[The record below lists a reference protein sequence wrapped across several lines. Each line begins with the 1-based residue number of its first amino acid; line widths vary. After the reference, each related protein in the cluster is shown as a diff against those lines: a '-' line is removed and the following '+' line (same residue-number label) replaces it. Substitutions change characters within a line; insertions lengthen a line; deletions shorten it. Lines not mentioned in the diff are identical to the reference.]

1 MREGVLG
8 FERTPM
14 KLPIRKHLPIAT
26 GLLILGAIIAFQQY
40 QLSTLSR
47 TVNGAAEK
55 VSIDALQNRMSAIDD
70 RLDTVSGKP
79 LVTMEDFR
87 VSQQA
92 LSSRIDAVQA
102 TAKQAHEA
110 VAEVTRSSATA
121 GDLLVL
127 KADLETL
134 DGKLQKMS
142 KSQAKATASAPKASP
157 SKPKAKPI
165 TVKATPI
172 PQEPPPFQMVGLEYR
187 GGERFLSVAPTG
199 STRLSQ
205 IYLLRPGEVVSGS
218 TWRLKA
224 VDERT
229 AIFDAGGTTRT
240 LSIQP

>member
-1 MREGVLG
+1 
-8 FERTPM
+8 M
-14 KLPIRKHLPIAT
+14 KPPIRKHLPMAA
-26 GLLILGAIIAFQQY
+26 GLLVLGAIIAFQQY
-40 QLSTLSR
+40 QLSTLSGV
-47 TVNGAAEK
+47 VNGAAEK
-55 VSIDALQNRMSAIDD
+55 TSIDALQSRVSAIDD

-102 TAKQAHEA
+102 TARQAQDIA
-110 VAEVTRSSATA
+110 IEVTRSSATA

-127 KADLETL
+127 RADLEAL
-134 DGKLQKMS
+134 DGKLEKVS
-142 KSQAKATASAPKASP
+142 KPQAQAAAPAPKASP
-157 SKPKAKPI
+157 AKPKPKPSP
-165 TVKATPI
+165 VKSTPV

-205 IYLLRPGEVVSGS
+205 IYLIRPGEMVSGS
-218 TWRLKA
+218 SWRLKA

-229 AIFDAGGTTRT
+229 ATFDAGGKTRT

>member
-1 MREGVLG
+1 
-8 FERTPM
+8 M
-14 KLPIRKHLPIAT
+14 KLPIRKFLPIAA
-26 GLLILGAIIAFQQY
+26 GLLILGGIIAFQQY

-47 TVNGAAEK
+47 AVNGAAEK
-55 VSIDALQNRMSAIDD
+55 ISIDALQSRVSAIDD

-102 TAKQAHEA
+102 TTKQAHEA
-110 VAEVTRSSATA
+110 AVEATRSSATA

-127 KADLETL
+127 KADLESL

-142 KSQAKATASAPKASP
+142 KAQATAPAPKTS
-157 SKPKAKPI
+157 SKPKPKPAP
-165 TVKATPI
+165 VKAPSI
-172 PQEPPPFQMVGLEYR
+172 PQDPPPFQMVGLEYR

-205 IYLLRPGEVVSGS
+205 IYLLRPGEMVSGS

-229 AIFDAGGTTRT
+229 ATFDAGGTTRT

>member
-1 MREGVLG
+1 
-8 FERTPM
+8 M
-14 KLPIRKHLPIAT
+14 KLPNRKHLPIAA
-26 GLLILGAIIAFQQY
+26 GLFILGAIMAFQQY

-47 TVNGAAEK
+47 TISGAAEK
-55 VSIDALQNRMSAIDD
+55 VSIDALQSRVSAIDD

-102 TAKQAHEA
+102 TATLAHEA
-110 VAEVTRSSATA
+110 AAEVTRSSATA

-127 KADLETL
+127 KADLESL
-134 DGKLQKMS
+134 DSKLQKV
-142 KSQAKATASAPKASP
+142 
-157 SKPKAKPI
+157 SKPQTQTIAPVPKSPPKPKPK
-165 TVKATPI
+165 TAPVKAPPI

-229 AIFDAGGTTRT
+229 ATFDAGGTTRT

>member
-1 MREGVLG
+1 MN
-8 FERTPM
+8 
-14 KLPIRKHLPIAT
+14 LPIRKHLPVVT
-26 GLLILGAIIAFQQY
+26 GLLILGGIIAFQQY
-40 QLSTLSR
+40 QLSALSR
-47 TVNGAAEK
+47 AVNGAAEK
-55 VSIDALQNRMSAIDD
+55 VSIDALQNRVSAIDD

-92 LSSRIDAVQA
+92 LSSRIDAVEA

-110 VAEVTRSSATA
+110 ATEVTRLSATA

-127 KADLETL
+127 KADLESL

-142 KSQAKATASAPKASP
+142 KPQAQATAPAPKAS
-157 SKPKAKPI
+157 SKPKPKPAPI
-165 TVKATPI
+165 KAPPI
-172 PQEPPPFQMVGLEYR
+172 PQTPPPFQMVGLEYR
-187 GGERFLSVAPTG
+187 GGERFLSIAPTG

-205 IYLLRPGEVVSGS
+205 IYLIRPGEVVSGS

-229 AIFDAGGTTRT
+229 ATFDAGGTTRI

>member
-1 MREGVLG
+1 
-8 FERTPM
+8 M
-14 KLPIRKHLPIAT
+14 KLPIRKYLPLAT
-26 GLLILGAIIAFQQY
+26 GLLILGAIIVFQQY

-55 VSIDALQNRMSAIDD
+55 VSIDALQNRVSAIDD

-87 VSQQA
+87 ISQQA

-102 TAKQAHEA
+102 TATQAHAAAAEA
-110 VAEVTRSSATA
+110 TRSSATA

-127 KADLETL
+127 KADLESL

-142 KSQAKATASAPKASP
+142 KPQAQATAPAPKTS
-157 SKPKAKPI
+157 SKPKPKPAP
-165 TVKATPI
+165 VKAPPI
-172 PQEPPPFQMVGLEYR
+172 PQDPPPFQMVGLEYR

-205 IYLLRPGEVVSGS
+205 IYLIRPGEVVSGS
-218 TWRLKA
+218 NWRLRA

-229 AIFDAGGTTRT
+229 ATFDAGGTTRT

>member
-1 MREGVLG
+1 
-8 FERTPM
+8 M
-14 KLPIRKHLPIAT
+14 KLPIRKHLPIAA
-26 GLLILGAIIAFQQY
+26 GLFILGATIAFQQY

-55 VSIDALQNRMSAIDD
+55 VSIDALQSRVSAIDD

-87 VSQQA
+87 ISQQT

-102 TAKQAHEA
+102 TAAQAHEA
-110 VAEVTRSSATA
+110 AAEATRLSATA

-127 KADLETL
+127 KADLESL

-142 KSQAKATASAPKASP
+142 KPQAQATAAATKA
-157 SKPKAKPI
+157 SKPKPKPAP
-165 TVKATPI
+165 VKAPPI
-172 PQEPPPFQMVGLEYR
+172 PQDPPPFQMVGLEYR

-205 IYLLRPGEVVSGS
+205 IYLIRPGELVSGS
-218 TWRLKA
+218 NWRLRA

-229 AIFDAGGTTRT
+229 ATFDASGTTRT

>member
-1 MREGVLG
+1 
-8 FERTPM
+8 M
-14 KLPIRKHLPIAT
+14 KLPIRNYLPIAS
-26 GLLILGAIIAFQQY
+26 GLLILGGIIAFQQY

-47 TVNGAAEK
+47 AVNGAAEK
-55 VSIDALQNRMSAIDD
+55 ISIDALQNRVSAIDD

-102 TAKQAHEA
+102 MAKQAHEA
-110 VAEVTRSSATA
+110 AAEVTRSSATA

-127 KADLETL
+127 KADLESL
-134 DGKLQKMS
+134 DDKLQKMS
-142 KSQAKATASAPKASP
+142 KPQAQAPAPAPKAS
-157 SKPKAKPI
+157 SKPKPKPAPI
-165 TVKATPI
+165 KAPPI
-172 PQEPPPFQMVGLEYR
+172 PQTPPPFQMVGLEYR
-187 GGERFLSVAPTG
+187 GGERFLSIAPTG

-205 IYLLRPGEVVSGS
+205 IYLIRPGEVVSGS

-229 AIFDAGGTTRT
+229 ATFDAGGTTRI

>member
-1 MREGVLG
+1 
-8 FERTPM
+8 M
-14 KLPIRKHLPIAT
+14 KLPIRKHLPIVT
-26 GLLILGAIIAFQQY
+26 GLLILGVIIVFQQY

-55 VSIDALQNRMSAIDD
+55 VSIDALQNRVSAIDD

-102 TAKQAHEA
+102 TATQAHEA
-110 VAEVTRSSATA
+110 AAEVFRSSATA

-127 KADLETL
+127 KADLESL

-142 KSQAKATASAPKASP
+142 KAQATAPASKAS
-157 SKPKAKPI
+157 SKPKTKPAP
-165 TVKATPI
+165 VKAPPI
-172 PQEPPPFQMVGLEYR
+172 PHDPPPFQMVGLEYR

-205 IYLLRPGEVVSGS
+205 IYLIRPGEVVSGS

-229 AIFDAGGTTRT
+229 ATFDAGGTTRT
-240 LSIQP
+240 LNIQP

>member
-1 MREGVLG
+1 
-8 FERTPM
+8 M
-14 KLPIRKHLPIAT
+14 KLPIRKHLPLAA
-26 GLLILGAIIAFQQY
+26 GLLILGAIIALQQY
-40 QLSTLSR
+40 QLSSLSR

-55 VSIDALQNRMSAIDD
+55 VSIDALQNRVSAIDD

-87 VSQQA
+87 ISQQA

-102 TAKQAHEA
+102 TATQAHESA
-110 VAEVTRSSATA
+110 VEATRSSATA

-127 KADLETL
+127 KADLESL

-142 KSQAKATASAPKASP
+142 KPQAQATAPAPKAS
-157 SKPKAKPI
+157 SKPKPKPAQ
-165 TVKATPI
+165 VKAPPI
-172 PQEPPPFQMVGLEYR
+172 PQDPTPFQMVGLEYR

-205 IYLLRPGEVVSGS
+205 IYLIRPGEVVSGS
-218 TWRLKA
+218 NWRLRA

-229 AIFDAGGTTRT
+229 ATFDAGGTTRT

>member
-1 MREGVLG
+1 
-8 FERTPM
+8 M
-14 KLPIRKHLPIAT
+14 KLPIRKHLPIAA
-26 GLLILGAIIAFQQY
+26 GLLILSAIIAYQQY

-47 TVNGAAEK
+47 TVNGAADE
-55 VSIDALQNRMSAIDD
+55 VSIDALQNRVSAIDD

-87 VSQQA
+87 ISQQA
-92 LSSRIDAVQA
+92 LASRIDAVQITA
-102 TAKQAHEA
+102 TQAHEA
-110 VAEVTRSSATA
+110 AAEVTRSSATA

-127 KADLETL
+127 KADLESL

-142 KSQAKATASAPKASP
+142 KPQTQATAPAPKAS
-157 SKPKAKPI
+157 SKPKPKPAA
-165 TVKATPI
+165 VKAPPI
-172 PQEPPPFQMVGLEYR
+172 PQDPPPFQMVGLEYR

-205 IYLLRPGEVVSGS
+205 IYLIRPGEVVSGS

-224 VDERT
+224 VNERT
-229 AIFDAGGTTRT
+229 ATFDAGGTTRT

>member
-1 MREGVLG
+1 
-8 FERTPM
+8 M

-47 TVNGAAEK
+47 TLNGAAEK
-55 VSIDALQNRMSAIDD
+55 VSIDALQSRMSAIDD

-110 VAEVTRSSATA
+110 AIEVTRSSATA
-121 GDLLVL
+121 SDLLVL
-127 KADLETL
+127 KADLESF

-142 KSQAKATASAPKASP
+142 KPQAQTTAPASKAPP
-157 SKPKAKPI
+157 SKPKPKPAP
-165 TVKATPI
+165 VKAPPI
-172 PQEPPPFQMVGLEYR
+172 SHEPPPFQMVGLEYR

-205 IYLLRPGEVVSGS
+205 IYLIRPGELVSGS

-224 VDERT
+224 VDERSAT
-229 AIFDAGGTTRT
+229 FDAGGTTRT

>member
-1 MREGVLG
+1 
-8 FERTPM
+8 M
-14 KLPIRKHLPIAT
+14 KPPIRKHLPIAA

-55 VSIDALQNRMSAIDD
+55 VSIDALQSRVSAIDD
-70 RLDTVSGKP
+70 RLETVSGKP

-102 TAKQAHEA
+102 TAKNAHDAA
-110 VAEVTRSSATA
+110 VEVIHSSATS

-127 KADLETL
+127 KADLESL
-134 DGKLQKMS
+134 ESKLQKMS
-142 KSQAKATASAPKASP
+142 RPQDQSTAPAHKVPL
-157 SKPKAKPI
+157 SKPKKPAPR
-165 TVKATPI
+165 KAPPPI
-172 PQEPPPFQMVGLEYR
+172 QQEPPPFQMVGLEYR
-187 GGERFLSVAPTG
+187 GGERFLSVAPAG

-205 IYLLRPGEVVSGS
+205 IYLIRPGEVVSGS
-218 TWRLKA
+218 TWRLKS

-229 AIFDAGGTTRT
+229 ATFDAGGTTRT

>member
-1 MREGVLG
+1 
-8 FERTPM
+8 M
-14 KLPIRKHLPIAT
+14 KLPIRKHLPIAV
-26 GLLILGAIIAFQQY
+26 GLLILGAIIALQQY

-47 TVNGAAEK
+47 AVNGAAEK
-55 VSIDALQNRMSAIDD
+55 TSIDTLQNRVSAIDD

-92 LSSRIDAVQA
+92 LSTRIEAVQA
-102 TAKQAHEA
+102 TAKQAQE
-110 VAEVTRSSATA
+110 VATEVTRSSATIS
-121 GDLLVL
+121 DVLVL
-127 KADLETL
+127 KADLESL
-134 DGKLQKMS
+134 EGKLQKMN
-142 KSQAKATASAPKASP
+142 KPQAEATAPLPKASP
-157 SKPKAKPI
+157 SKLKPKPAP
-165 TVKATPI
+165 VKAQPI
-172 PQEPPPFQMVGLEYR
+172 PQDPPPFQMVGLEYR

-205 IYLLRPGEVVSGS
+205 IYLIRPGEVVSGS

-229 AIFDAGGTTRT
+229 ATFDAGGTTRT

>member
-1 MREGVLG
+1 
-8 FERTPM
+8 M
-14 KLPIRKHLPIAT
+14 KLPIRKHLPLAT

-55 VSIDALQNRMSAIDD
+55 VSIDALQNRVSAIDD

-102 TAKQAHEA
+102 TATRAHEA
-110 VAEVTRSSATA
+110 AAEVTRSSATA

-127 KADLETL
+127 KADLESL
-134 DGKLQKMS
+134 DDKLQKMS
-142 KSQAKATASAPKASP
+142 KPQAQATAPKPS
-157 SKPKAKPI
+157 SKPKPKPAP
-165 TVKATPI
+165 VKAPPI
-172 PQEPPPFQMVGLEYR
+172 PQDPPPFQMVGLEYR

-205 IYLLRPGEVVSGS
+205 IYLIRPGEVVSGS
-218 TWRLKA
+218 TWRLRA

-229 AIFDAGGTTRT
+229 ATFDAGGTTRT

>member
-1 MREGVLG
+1 
-8 FERTPM
+8 M
-14 KLPIRKHLPIAT
+14 KLPTRKHLPLAT

-47 TVNGAAEK
+47 TLNGAAEK
-55 VSIDALQNRMSAIDD
+55 TSIDALQSRVSAIDD

-87 VSQQA
+87 VSHQA
-92 LSSRIDAVQA
+92 LSSRIDAAQS
-102 TAKQAHEA
+102 TAKQASEA
-110 VAEVTRSSATA
+110 AAEVARSSATA

-127 KADLETL
+127 KADLESL
-134 DGKLQKMS
+134 DGKLQKMG
-142 KSQAKATASAPKASP
+142 KPHPQATAPAPKAS
-157 SKPKAKPI
+157 SKPKPKPAP
-165 TVKATPI
+165 VKAPPI
-172 PQEPPPFQMVGLEYR
+172 PQDPPPFQMVGLEYR

-205 IYLLRPGEVVSGS
+205 IYLIRPGEMVSGS

-229 AIFDAGGTTRT
+229 ATFDVGGLTRT

>member
-1 MREGVLG
+1 
-8 FERTPM
+8 M
-14 KLPIRKHLPIAT
+14 KLPIRKYLPIA
-26 GLLILGAIIAFQQY
+26 GGMLILGAIIAFQQY

-47 TVNGAAEK
+47 TVNGAAAK
-55 VSIDALQNRMSAIDD
+55 VSIDALQSRVSAIDD

-87 VSQQA
+87 ISQQA
-92 LSSRIDAVQA
+92 LSSRIDAVRV
-102 TAKQAHEA
+102 TANQAHEA
-110 VAEVTRSSATA
+110 AAEVTRSSATA

-127 KADLETL
+127 KADLESL
-134 DGKLQKMS
+134 DGKLQKMG
-142 KSQAKATASAPKASP
+142 KPQAQAAAPAPKTV
-157 SKPKAKPI
+157 SKPKPKPA
-165 TVKATPI
+165 TVKSPPI
-172 PQEPPPFQMVGLEYR
+172 PQAPPPFQMVGLEYR

-205 IYLLRPGEVVSGS
+205 IYLIRPGEVVSGS

-229 AIFDAGGTTRT
+229 ATFDAGGTTRT

>member
-1 MREGVLG
+1 
-8 FERTPM
+8 M
-14 KLPIRKHLPIAT
+14 KPPIRKHLPITA
-26 GLLILGAIIAFQQY
+26 GLLILGAIIALQQY

-55 VSIDALQNRMSAIDD
+55 VSIDALQSRVSAIDD
-70 RLDTVSGKP
+70 RLETVSGKP

-87 VSQQA
+87 NSQQA
-92 LSSRIDAVQA
+92 LSNRIDAMQA
-102 TAKQAHEA
+102 SAKQAQEA
-110 VAEVTRSSATA
+110 AIEATRSSASA

-127 KADLETL
+127 KANVESLE
-134 DGKLQKMS
+134 DKLQKIS
-142 KSQAKATASAPKASP
+142 KPQAQATAPVPKAPP
-157 SKPKAKPI
+157 SKPKPKLAA
-165 TVKATPI
+165 VKAPLS

-187 GGERFLSVAPTG
+187 GGERFLSVAPAG

-205 IYLLRPGEVVSGS
+205 IYLIRPGEVVSGS

-229 AIFDAGGTTRT
+229 ATFDAGGTTRT

>member
-1 MREGVLG
+1 
-8 FERTPM
+8 M
-14 KLPIRKHLPIAT
+14 KLPIRKHLPLAT

-55 VSIDALQNRMSAIDD
+55 VSIDALQNRVSAIDD

-87 VSQQA
+87 ISQQA

-102 TAKQAHEA
+102 TATQAHEA
-110 VAEVTRSSATA
+110 AAEATRSSATA

-127 KADLETL
+127 KADLESL

-142 KSQAKATASAPKASP
+142 KAPATAPAPKAS
-157 SKPKAKPI
+157 SKPKPKPAP
-165 TVKATPI
+165 VKAPPI
-172 PQEPPPFQMVGLEYR
+172 PQDPPPFQMVGLEYR

-205 IYLLRPGEVVSGS
+205 IYLIRPGEVVSGS
-218 TWRLKA
+218 NWRLRA

-229 AIFDAGGTTRT
+229 ATFDAGGTTRT

>member
-1 MREGVLG
+1 
-8 FERTPM
+8 M
-14 KLPIRKHLPIAT
+14 KLPIRKHLPIAA
-26 GLLILGAIIAFQQY
+26 GLLILSAIIAYQQY

-55 VSIDALQNRMSAIDD
+55 VSIDALQNRVSAIDD

-92 LSSRIDAVQA
+92 LSSRIDAVQT

-110 VAEVTRSSATA
+110 AAEVTRSSATA

-127 KADLETL
+127 KADLESL
-134 DGKLQKMS
+134 NGKLQKMS
-142 KSQAKATASAPKASP
+142 KPQVQATAPAPKTS
-157 SKPKAKPI
+157 SKPKPKPAP
-165 TVKATPI
+165 VKAPPI
-172 PQEPPPFQMVGLEYR
+172 PQDPPPFQMVGLEYR

-205 IYLLRPGEVVSGS
+205 IYLIRPGEVVSGS
-218 TWRLKA
+218 NWRLRA

-229 AIFDAGGTTRT
+229 ATFDAGGTTRT

>member
-1 MREGVLG
+1 
-8 FERTPM
+8 M
-14 KLPIRKHLPIAT
+14 KLPIQKHLPIAA
-26 GLLILGAIIAFQQY
+26 GLFILGAIIAFQQY

-47 TVNGAAEK
+47 AVNGAAEK
-55 VSIDALQNRMSAIDD
+55 ISIDALQSRVSAIDD

-87 VSQQA
+87 ASQQVI
-92 LSSRIDAVQA
+92 SSRIDVVQA
-102 TAKQAHEA
+102 TAKQAQEA
-110 VAEVTRSSATA
+110 AAEVTRSSASA

-127 KADLETL
+127 KADLESL

-142 KSQAKATASAPKASP
+142 KAQASAPAPKASP
-157 SKPKAKPI
+157 SKPKPKPVP
-165 TVKATPI
+165 VKAPPI
-172 PQEPPPFQMVGLEYR
+172 PQEHPPFQMVGLEYR

-205 IYLLRPGEVVSGS
+205 IYLIRPGEVVSGS
-218 TWRLKA
+218 SWRLKA

-229 AIFDAGGTTRT
+229 ATFDTGGTTRT

>member
-1 MREGVLG
+1 MR
-8 FERTPM
+8 
-14 KLPIRKHLPIAT
+14 LPIRKHLPIAT
-26 GLLILGAIIAFQQY
+26 GLLILGAILAFQQY
-40 QLSTLSR
+40 QLSILSS
-47 TVNGAAEK
+47 TVSGAAEK
-55 VSIDALQNRMSAIDD
+55 VSIDALQNRVSAIDD

-79 LVTMEDFR
+79 LVTMEDLR

-102 TAKQAHEA
+102 TATQAHEA
-110 VAEVTRSSATA
+110 ATEVTRSSATA

-127 KADLETL
+127 KADLESL

-142 KSQAKATASAPKASP
+142 KPQAHATPPAPKAS
-157 SKPKAKPI
+157 SKPKPKLAP
-165 TVKATPI
+165 VKAPPI
-172 PQEPPPFQMVGLEYR
+172 PQDSPPFQMVGLEYR

-205 IYLLRPGEVVSGS
+205 IYLIRPGEVVSGS
-218 TWRLKA
+218 TWRLEA

-229 AIFDAGGTTRT
+229 ATFDAGGTTRT

>member
-1 MREGVLG
+1 
-8 FERTPM
+8 M
-14 KLPIRKHLPIAT
+14 KLPIRKHLPLAT

-55 VSIDALQNRMSAIDD
+55 VSIDALQNRVSAIDD

-102 TAKQAHEA
+102 TAMQAHDA
-110 VAEVTRSSATA
+110 AAEVTRSSATA

-127 KADLETL
+127 KADLESL

-142 KSQAKATASAPKASP
+142 KPQAQATAPKPS
-157 SKPKAKPI
+157 SKPKPKPAPAKAPP
-165 TVKATPI
+165 V
-172 PQEPPPFQMVGLEYR
+172 PQDPPPFQMVGLEYR

-205 IYLLRPGEVVSGS
+205 IYLIRPGEVVSGS

-224 VDERT
+224 VNERT
-229 AIFDAGGTTRT
+229 ATFDAGGITRT

>member
-1 MREGVLG
+1 
-8 FERTPM
+8 M
-14 KLPIRKHLPIAT
+14 KLPIRKHLPLAT

-40 QLSTLSR
+40 QLSALSR

-55 VSIDALQNRMSAIDD
+55 VSIDALQNRVSAIDD

-87 VSQQA
+87 ISQQA

-102 TAKQAHEA
+102 TATQAHEA
-110 VAEVTRSSATA
+110 AAEATRSSATA

-127 KADLETL
+127 KAGLESL

-142 KSQAKATASAPKASP
+142 KPQAQATAPAPKAS
-157 SKPKAKPI
+157 SKPKPAP
-165 TVKATPI
+165 VKAPPI
-172 PQEPPPFQMVGLEYR
+172 PQDPPPFQMVGLEYR

-205 IYLLRPGEVVSGS
+205 IYLIRPGEVVSGS
-218 TWRLKA
+218 NWRLRA

-229 AIFDAGGTTRT
+229 ATFDAGGTTRT

>member
-1 MREGVLG
+1 
-8 FERTPM
+8 M
-14 KLPIRKHLPIAT
+14 KLPIRKYLPITA
-26 GLLILGAIIAFQQY
+26 GLLILGGVIAFQQY
-40 QLSTLSR
+40 QLSKLSSAMS
-47 TVNGAAEK
+47 GAAEK
-55 VSIDALQNRMSAIDD
+55 VSIDALQNRVSAIDD

-87 VSQQA
+87 ISQQT

-102 TAKQAHEA
+102 TAQQAQQA
-110 VAEVTRSSATA
+110 ATDVTRTAANA

-127 KADLETL
+127 KADLESL
-134 DGKLQKMS
+134 DGKLQQMS
-142 KSQAKATASAPKASP
+142 RPQAQAAAPAPKPSS
-157 SKPKAKPI
+157 SKPKPKPAP
-165 TVKATPI
+165 VKAPAP

-205 IYLLRPGEVVSGS
+205 IYLIRPGETVSGS

-229 AIFDAGGTTRT
+229 ATFDAGGTTRT